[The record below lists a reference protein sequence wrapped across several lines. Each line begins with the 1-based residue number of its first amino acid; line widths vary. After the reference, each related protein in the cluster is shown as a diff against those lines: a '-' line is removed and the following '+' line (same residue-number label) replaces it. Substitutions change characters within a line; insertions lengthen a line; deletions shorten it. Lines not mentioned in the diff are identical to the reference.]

1 MAEDLLA
8 LLRAQRVVLA
18 AEQAGDVLAVDP
30 QHVVRRRCPF
40 ELVEAEH
47 EVVLGNPGV
56 VRLLQA
62 AADPRDQLAAASLR
76 GGREGR
82 IVVPA
87 QAELQQL
94 RPGRGQRPR
103 DGDGDHAVV
112 EHLEA
117 DGAALDRGQA
127 ERFAVDGQR
136 RLEVLDVGRR
146 VGAWR
151 QARRHRRSDHGADVT
166 EPCRLGDVVQE
177 ERGERTGSD
186 RRHRASIGLP
196 RQLLRSSAASA
207 AGLRSG
213 LAAGLA
219 AGLSSAAARPLRRH
233 RRR

>member
-1 MAEDLLA
+1 MSCPWI
-8 LLRAQRVVLA
+8 
-18 AEQAGDVLAVDP
+18 P
-30 QHVVRRRCPF
+30 QHVVRRGCPL

-56 VRLLQA
+56 VRLLEA
-62 AADPRDQLAAASLR
+62 VADPRDQLAAASLR
-76 GGREGR
+76 GGRKGR

-127 ERFAVDGQR
+127 EPFAVDGQR
-136 RLEVLDVGRR
+136 RLDVLDVGRR
-146 VGAWR
+146 VGPRR
-151 QARRHRRSDHGADVT
+151 QARRYRRGDDGADVT
-166 EPCRLGDVVQE
+166 EPRRLGDVVEE

-196 RQLLRSSAASA
+196 RRFRACVWTPAQAGPHAWPCPAS
-207 AGLRSG
+207 
-213 LAAGLA
+213 
-219 AGLSSAAARPLRRH
+219 RPCPCSRPRRRLHRH